1 MDNMTSKL
9 TTDSTVHFLYYYGY
23 GMVVLFVLFKLRFLI
38 TTLASKFRLSFCYAI
53 ETVLVLANSDIFKQ
67 QKQRRTVVPH
77 SI

>member
-1 MDNMTSKL
+1 
-9 TTDSTVHFLYYYGY
+9 
-23 GMVVLFVLFKLRFLI
+23 MVVLFVLFKLRFLI